1 MRQQRVESGKRRCV
15 ALVGDDLPARMDA
28 GVGAS
33 CDGQL
38 NRLLADRRKRTSQ
51 LALDRAQAGLRGP
64 AREIGPVVFEKKP
77 AGQTSS
83 RKTISVESDRRGP
96 SFRIRV

>member
-1 MRQQRVESGKRRCV
+1 MDTRVSPTRNRQ
-15 ALVGDDLPARMDA
+15 LD
-28 GVGAS
+28 
-33 CDGQL
+33 
-38 NRLLADRRKRTSQ
+38 RLLADRGERTPQ
-51 LALDRAQAGLRGP
+51 FALDRAQPRLRGP
-64 AREIGPVVFEKKP
+64 AREIGSVVFEEEP